1 MTDKEALD
9 WLISRKEHYEM
20 DDNCQELAEAIQIG
34 INAIEQKPCEDAVS
48 KQAVAE
54 VLLKYAHD
62 PVGKRFAEFLVS
74 QINALPP
81 VTPQKPK
88 TGHWVYDREHCDSL
102 NVAYTCSCCGRRV
115 FVPYPFEIFH
125 GIERDVYKSY
135 PYCHC
140 GAKMLEV
147 KE

>member
-1 MTDKEALD
+1 MTKKEALD

-20 DDNCQELAEAIQIG
+20 DDNCQELAEAIGIG
-34 INAIEQKPCEDAVS
+34 IDAIKHEM
-48 KQAVAE
+48 
-54 VLLKYAHD
+54 
-62 PVGKRFAEFLVS
+62 
-74 QINALPP
+74 
-81 VTPQKPK
+81 K

-102 NVAYTCSCCGRRV
+102 NVAFTCSCCERRV

-125 GIERDVYKSY
+125 GINRDVYESY

-147 KE
+147 EE